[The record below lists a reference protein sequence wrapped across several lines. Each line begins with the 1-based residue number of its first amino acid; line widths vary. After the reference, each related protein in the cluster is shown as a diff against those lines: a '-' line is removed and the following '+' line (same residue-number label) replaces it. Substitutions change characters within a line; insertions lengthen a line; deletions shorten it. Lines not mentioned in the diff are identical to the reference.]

1 MLAVARPRNRWRVG
15 PWREQLRADL
25 GAVRR
30 WVDAGPVDVYLVGG
44 VGMAAHADA
53 FYRNH
58 GDIDLAVFT
67 EDLDEFADYVALSGF
82 RWAHAVAGVAVSPWH
97 RVDLAVPI
105 SRPLPDRPLR
115 LIQGERRWLRTP
127 SRAEFL
133 DVMLLD
139 RQVDGVG
146 MVGLPV
152 CVPWDDFL
160 PALSVADNSRLWLPN
175 PRHKQH
181 LPARWPRQR
190 RDLRAAQRVRAQ
202 QLPAPVPS

>member
-15 PWREQLRADL
+15 PWRERLRADL

-44 VGMAAHADA
+44 VGMAAHVDA

-67 EDLDEFADYVALSGF
+67 EDLDQFADYVASSGF
-82 RWAHAVAGVAVSPWH
+82 RWAHTVAGVAVSPWH
-97 RVDLAVPI
+97 RVDLAVAV
-105 SRPLPDRPLR
+105 SRPLADRPLR
-115 LIQGERRWLRTP
+115 LIHGDRRWLRTP

-133 DVMLLD
+133 DVMLLERRD
-139 RQVDGVG
+139 DGVA
-146 MVGLPV
+146 MVGLPT

-160 PALSVADNSRLWLPN
+160 PAVPVASSHRLWLPN

-190 RDLRAAQRVRAQ
+190 RDLRMADSSAHH
-202 QLPAPVPS
+202 PAPVPS